1 MSQQELECLNCA
13 SRNPNPRIQLAR
25 TLERAWLK
33 TVNSRLAVPFL
44 RPLLPLSDLPLP
56 DTSAPAEEEG
66 YWTTEPD
73 APVPPALAITLLAR
87 AAETAGAKL
96 TSSPNKR
103 SHSAMQ
109 VDTTATA
116 ESYATANGAA
126 GRKKGRLGRSS
137 PRSRSSDSVDRLA
150 DPSPV
155 LATESSAPAP
165 VPSVPVPAAASTV
178 IRATTEK
185 LPGGFEADLL
195 GVLDKIH
202 ALQYASTEQYAADL
216 SRIRCLIE
224 QKILWHSSSAQQQAA
239 SGKGL
244 DTHSLLMAWDTI
256 VEAGTALLASRALAT
271 VKIEQKISAAASP
284 ERAVGAV
291 GTQLSALARGEF
303 NSSRVAAVGCNGTSG
318 HTETSAPNTA
328 GTKLSCAALMQALW
342 RVECTTPTPF
352 VRVATVCGW
361 PCPTSGAST
370 TQSKGSADA
379 ASTTPAVCVPGR
391 SLAGWTVFVE
401 AGVVP
406 AEFRGPTD
414 PYSMQG
420 VLQRAERNAA
430 RPARARDAVRAM
442 LDDQTAGNGAMT
454 HDMQVCE
461 NWLGA
466 CDQRMLFAFR
476 ISSKLGAG
484 ERSHVFR
491 FSCYRLRTCKLHS
504 GWRVCA
510 TQRCARTS
518 LYWKAPKT
526 WSQRAVASP
535 RTSRAAAA
543 LAVVQR
549 GSMRR
554 QCRTCCYE
562 TTRW

>member
-1 MSQQELECLNCA
+1 
-13 SRNPNPRIQLAR
+13 
-25 TLERAWLK
+25 
-33 TVNSRLAVPFL
+33 VPFL

-73 APVPPALAITLLAR
+73 APVPPPLPITLLAS
-87 AAETAGAKL
+87 AAEAAGAKL

-109 VDTTATA
+109 VDTTAAA
-116 ESYATANGAA
+116 ESYATATGAA
-126 GRKKGRLGRSS
+126 GRKKGRLGKSS

-150 DPSPV
+150 D
-155 LATESSAPAP
+155 LAPAVGTKDSAPAP
-165 VPSVPVPAAASTV
+165 VPAIPAPAAASTV
-178 IRATTEK
+178 THAGVEK

-202 ALQYASTEQYAADL
+202 ALRYESTEQYAADL
-216 SRIRCLIE
+216 DRIRCLIE
-224 QKILWHSSSAQQQAA
+224 QKILRHSPSAQQQAA

-256 VEAGTALLASRALAT
+256 VEAGNALLASKAPAT
-271 VKIEQKISAAASP
+271 VKIEQKISAAVSP

-303 NSSRVAAVGCNGTSG
+303 NSNRVAAVGGNGTSG
-318 HTETSAPNTA
+318 HTAAGAPNTA

-342 RVECTTPTPF
+342 RVECSTPTPF
-352 VRVATVCGW
+352 VRVAAVCGW
-361 PCPTSGAST
+361 PCPTSGANT

-379 ASTTPAVCVPGR
+379 ASVTPAVCVPAR

-414 PYSMQG
+414 PYTMQG
-420 VLQRAERNAA
+420 VIQKAERNAA

-442 LDDQTAGNGAMT
+442 LDDQTDSNGAAT
-454 HDMQVCE
+454 QVCDKWSAAIVG
-461 NWLGA
+461 NIV
-466 CDQRMLFAFR
+466 AF
-476 ISSKLGAG
+476 L
-484 ERSHVFR
+484 
-491 FSCYRLRTCKLHS
+491 L
-504 GWRVCA
+504 
-510 TQRCARTS
+510 
-518 LYWKAPKT
+518 
-526 WSQRAVASP
+526 
-535 RTSRAAAA
+535 
-543 LAVVQR
+543 
-549 GSMRR
+549 
-554 QCRTCCYE
+554 
-562 TTRW
+562 

>member
-1 MSQQELECLNCA
+1 
-13 SRNPNPRIQLAR
+13 
-25 TLERAWLK
+25 
-33 TVNSRLAVPFL
+33 VPFL

-73 APVPPALAITLLAR
+73 APVPPALPITLLAS
-87 AAETAGAKL
+87 AAEAVGAKP

-109 VDTTATA
+109 VDTTAA
-116 ESYATANGAA
+116 VESHATATGAA

-150 DPSPV
+150 D
-155 LATESSAPAP
+155 ATRVVGTEDSAPAP
-165 VPSVPVPAAASTV
+165 VPAISAPAAASTV
-178 IRATTEK
+178 THAGAEK

-195 GVLDKIH
+195 GVLDKVH
-202 ALQYASTEQYAADL
+202 ALQYESTQQYAADL

-224 QKILWHSSSAQQQAA
+224 QKILWHSPSAQEHAA

-256 VEAGTALLASRALAT
+256 VEASNALLASKAPAT
-271 VKIEQKISAAASP
+271 VKLEQKISAAASP
-284 ERAVGAV
+284 ESAVGAV

-303 NSSRVAAVGCNGTSG
+303 NSSRVVAAFSCHGTSG
-318 HTETSAPNTA
+318 HNATSAPNTA

-352 VRVATVCGW
+352 ARVATVCSW
-361 PCPTSGAST
+361 PCPTSGANI
-370 TQSKGSADA
+370 TQSKGTVDA
-379 ASTTPAVCVPGR
+379 SSTTPAGHAHGR

-420 VLQRAERNAA
+420 ILQRAERNAA

-442 LDDQTAGNGAMT
+442 LDDQTDSNGAAT
-454 HDMQVCE
+454 HDMQVCDKWSAAIVG
-461 NWLGA
+461 NIV
-466 CDQRMLFAFR
+466 AF
-476 ISSKLGAG
+476 LL
-484 ERSHVFR
+484 V
-491 FSCYRLRTCKLHS
+491 
-504 GWRVCA
+504 
-510 TQRCARTS
+510 
-518 LYWKAPKT
+518 
-526 WSQRAVASP
+526 
-535 RTSRAAAA
+535 
-543 LAVVQR
+543 
-549 GSMRR
+549 
-554 QCRTCCYE
+554 
-562 TTRW
+562 